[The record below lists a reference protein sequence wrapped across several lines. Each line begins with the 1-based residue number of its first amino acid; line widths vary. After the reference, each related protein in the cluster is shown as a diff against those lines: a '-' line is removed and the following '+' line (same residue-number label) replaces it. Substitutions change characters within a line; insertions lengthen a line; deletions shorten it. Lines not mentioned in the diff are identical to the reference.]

1 MPFLLLLLLSLA
13 LSIGIGIIVLLIR
26 RAQEKAPCEQISSNR
41 SAPCPYREACL
52 FRRPGC
58 WLAIK
63 SRSLPAVQ
71 SALGVHNPKPCSLT
85 QGLAGDEK
93 LFIAPPVK
101 GWVLVTGSGLP
112 DPSEDIDACF
122 RFILDVS
129 RRLGQVQ
136 FFCASRVL
144 HHHAWVKADRGRV
157 IRAYAWAGQT
167 LWHQGSCTPAE
178 KDLDLKCFDYT
189 ESAAYPFFI
198 QDETL
203 CSNVDKVP
211 LLAARWSLDPARID
225 ERQLDAECGIA
236 GELSRRY

>member
-1 MPFLLLLLLSLA
+1 MPFLLLLLFSVA
-13 LSIGIGIIVLLIR
+13 LSIGIGIVVLLVR
-26 RAQEKAPCEQISSNR
+26 RAQDKGVPERNSSAG
-41 SAPCPYREACL
+41 SAPSPHAQLRL
-52 FRRPGC
+52 FHRPGC

-71 SALGVHNPKPCSLT
+71 AALDVHNPKPCSLT

-112 DPSEDIDACF
+112 DPSEDVDACF

-136 FFCASRVL
+136 FFSASRML
-144 HHHAWVKADRGRV
+144 HYHAWVKADRGRV

-167 LWHQGSCTPAE
+167 LWHQGACTAAE
-178 KDLDLKCFDYT
+178 RDLDLKCFDYG
-189 ESAAYPFFI
+189 EPGPQPFLTYG
-198 QDETL
+198 EGLYT
-203 CSNVDKVP
+203 NEDKVP

-225 ERQLDAECGIA
+225 QRQLEADCGVA